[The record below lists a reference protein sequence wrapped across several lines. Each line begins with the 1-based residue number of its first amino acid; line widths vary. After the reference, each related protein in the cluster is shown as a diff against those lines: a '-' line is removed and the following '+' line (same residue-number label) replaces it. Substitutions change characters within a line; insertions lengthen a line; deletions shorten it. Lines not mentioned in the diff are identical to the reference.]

1 MRFADSSELRCLML
15 FQKPSFPNVA
25 FHCGDQVSEAICLT
39 LAMPVSVG
47 GALTGANNVTFEE
60 IICE

>member
-1 MRFADSSELRCLML
+1 ML